1 MESKNQVYK
10 VYSWTVPL
18 SELEVLFEMLELGP
32 KRVRPQGY
40 PKDAEYIEVDLF
52 SEQIIAL
59 GLRYDVLLTDG
70 DVWVDSKRKRFKQR

>member
-18 SELEVLFEMLELGP
+18 SELEVLFEMLELEP
-32 KRVRPQGY
+32 KRIRPQGD

-59 GLRYDVLLTDG
+59 GLRYDVLLTNG
-70 DVWVDSKRKRFKQR
+70 DVWVNSKRKRFKQR